1 MQPSARLVICLVHI
15 GARLPAILHANVKY
29 LMELAPDAQ
38 IVVITDRQKK
48 FKSSRVTVI
57 EYHPTSDVVSLLE
70 RNPLKKFR
78 RGFWGKSLLRLIALG
93 ELEKMFGPDTPIVHL
108 ESDMLIF
115 RTFPWLNSNNFDF
128 HIAWMT
134 LDEQVDMPGLLAGT
148 AASFGWLAK
157 KVLLELFKDPDVN
170 DMQALYRVRVANK
183 TLVSVL
189 PSISRNRFFDRGFL
203 SEASIKTV
211 GIFDPAYYGQWFIGE
226 QPRNKWG
233 LIARR
238 RNLRSFLELDQS
250 FLRVIDSNLY
260 FCNEYGESFPIYS
273 LHIHSKETRFFTASL
288 SKIEKRS
295 DISQKHL
302 FSLQGLILRMADF
315 FTDGWNWLR
324 KIICFC
330 KK

>member
-1 MQPSARLVICLVHI
+1 MQPSAGVVICLVHI
-15 GARLPAILHANVKY
+15 GARLPAILHSNVKY
-29 LMELAPDAQ
+29 LMKLAPDAQ
-38 IVVITDRQKK
+38 IVVITDGQKK
-48 FKSSRVTVI
+48 FNSSRVTVI

-93 ELEKMFGPDTPIVHL
+93 ELEKIVGPGTPIVHL

-115 RTFPWLNSNNFDF
+115 RTFPWLNSDNFDF

-134 LDEQVDMPGLLAGT
+134 LDEQVDMPGLIVGT
-148 AASFGWLAK
+148 ASSFSWLAK

-189 PSISRNRFFDRGFL
+189 PSISRNRFFDSGLL
-203 SEASIKTV
+203 SDASIKTV

-233 LIARR
+233 LIARK
-238 RNLRSFLELDQS
+238 RNLRNFLELDQS

-260 FCNEYGESFPIYS
+260 FCNEFEESFPIYS

-295 DISQKHL
+295 EISQKNL
-302 FSLQGLILRMADF
+302 FSLQGLMLRMADF
-315 FTDGWNWLR
+315 LTDGWNWLR